1 MSDDK
6 TIRDQIINAYLMR
19 AAALIDESRELMEE
33 VARFAVPGHGWVPI
47 VEERTEQPEETEI
60 SSTEPGS

>member
-19 AAALIDESRELMEE
+19 AAALIDEAKELMEE
-33 VARFAVPGHGWVPI
+33 VARLALAGHGWLPI
-47 VEERTEQPEETEI
+47 VEQRTEQPEETES